1 VKAIVQHGYGS
12 PDILKFQDIDRPVIT
27 ADEALVRVQASS
39 VNPLDWYGVAG
50 LYLFRPLSGL
60 RKPKDDRLGTDF
72 AGTVEAIGTNV
83 KRFHVGDEVFG
94 KASGAFA
101 EYVCVRDDGRAVVK
115 PANLTFA
122 EAAAVPVAAITA
134 LQALRDYGHVQSGQK
149 VLINGASGGVG
160 TFAVQIA
167 KSLGAEV
174 TAVCSTRNV
183 ATVESIGADH
193 VIDYTREDFTQ
204 GDQRYELMIDIAGS
218 RSWADCK
225 RVLAANAIFV
235 IVGGPHTNRWI
246 GPLSHIVKTRL
257 SSVGASQKVVFA
269 RASFNEDDLIIL
281 RELLEAGLVKPVI
294 DRQYELCDVS
304 TALRYLGQGHAR
316 GKIVINVAG

>member
-1 VKAIVQHGYGS
+1 MKAIVQHGYGS
-12 PDILKFQDIDRPVIT
+12 PDILKVENVDRPVVT
-27 ADEALVRVQASS
+27 DDNALVRVRAAS
-39 VNPLDWYGVAG
+39 VNPLDWYGVRG

-72 AGTVEAIGTNV
+72 AGTVEAVGRNV
-83 KRFHVGDEVFG
+83 KRFHVGDDLFG
-94 KASGAFA
+94 AAGGTFA
-101 EYVCVRDDGRAVVK
+101 EYVCVREDGRSVVK

-134 LQALRDYGHVQSGQK
+134 LQALRDYGHVQAAQK

-183 ATVESIGADH
+183 AMVGSIGADH

-204 GDQRYELMIDIAGS
+204 GDQRYDLMIDIAGS
-218 RSWADCK
+218 RSWSDLK
-225 RVLAANAIFV
+225 RVLAAHATFV
-235 IVGGPHTNRWI
+235 IVGGPHMNRWI
-246 GPLSHIVKTRL
+246 GPVSHIVKARL

-269 RASFNEDDLIIL
+269 RASFNEADLIVL
-281 RELLEAGLVKPVI
+281 RELLEAGRVKPVI
-294 DRQYELCDVS
+294 DRQYELGDVPR
-304 TALRYLGQGHAR
+304 ALSYLGAGHAL
-316 GKIVINVAG
+316 GKIVINVAA